1 MKKNTISFPKN
12 LLEPLK
18 QYLLNEKKRL
28 ILTKR
33 RLDKEDPYVTGAR
46 EGGDSS
52 LDDEVDEQLNHDQVY
67 AEKREASRTLIN
79 IKKTLTRIKI
89 GKYGM
94 CENCGKMI
102 DTDRLAVNPTAAY
115 CLNCEK
121 AKEKNKKK

>member
-89 GKYGM
+89 GKY
-94 CENCGKMI
+94 CI
-102 DTDRLAVNPTAAY
+102 VI
-115 CLNCEK
+115 
-121 AKEKNKKK
+121 